1 MSATSSSPA
10 DDLEPHRALIDACLR
25 HRVQFAWRGPGALLI
40 PSRSIGVILAD
51 VTAQGYGVLGIE
63 GFDVDPTIRPRLD
76 LIIDNTAG
84 HPYRD
89 PAIEGQTWGDEV
101 WIDVT
106 LARKTG

>member
-1 MSATSSSPA
+1 MPFS
-10 DDLEPHRALIDACLR
+10 
-25 HRVQFAWRGPGALLI
+25 WRGAGTLLI

-51 VTAQGYGVLGIE
+51 MTAQGYEVLGIE
-63 GFDVDPTIRPRLD
+63 GFDVDPSIHPRLD

-89 PAIEGQTWGDEV
+89 PAIEGPTWGDEV

-106 LARKTG
+106 LAPQTG